1 MTSKEARLA
10 RIARNACVRIREMSQ
25 NVSIHDGK
33 ITLPKDVVGRY
44 RLADDTPLRMIE
56 TRNGILLIPLTDE
69 PMSPS
74 LCAEIEEWQALGTE
88 SFELFPYESD

>member
-1 MTSKEARLA
+1 MTSEPRLA
-10 RIARNACVRIREMSQ
+10 RIVRNACVRIREMSQ
-25 NVSIHDGK
+25 NLSIQDGK
-33 ITLPKDVVGRY
+33 ITLPKEVVGRY
-44 RLADDTPLRMIE
+44 RLADDTSLRMIE

-74 LCAEIEEWQALGTE
+74 LRAEIEEWQALGNE